1 MTDPDFLRAFE
12 TATLPPGSFHHRDHV
27 RAAWLCLRHAPTPV
41 EGLERFVSGL
51 RRFAAAAGKPELYH
65 ETITWAFLLLIR
77 ERMAV
82 AASDES
88 FDAFAA
94 RNADLFQW
102 KPSVLDRYYKKKTLA
117 SERARAVFLL
127 PDRLSRPR
135 RVHAG
140 AQ

>member
-1 MTDPDFLRAFE
+1 MNDPDFLQAFE
-12 TATLPPGSFHHRDHV
+12 TATLPPGGFHHRDHV
-27 RAAWLCLRHAPTPV
+27 RAAWLCLRDAATAV

-77 ERMAV
+77 ERR
-82 AASDES
+82 AAGAANES

-94 RNADLFQW
+94 RNTDLFQW

-117 SERARAVFLL
+117 SARARAVFLL
-127 PDRLSRPR
+127 PDRLVSAR
-135 RVHAG
+135 RAHAG